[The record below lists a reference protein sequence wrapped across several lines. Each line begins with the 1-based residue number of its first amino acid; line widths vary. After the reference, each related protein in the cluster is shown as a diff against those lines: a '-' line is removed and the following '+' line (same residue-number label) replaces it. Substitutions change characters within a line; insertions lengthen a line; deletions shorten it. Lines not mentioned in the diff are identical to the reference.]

1 MRLSQEEID
10 TIKSSVL
17 MLDAKAEVYLFGSR
31 VDDSK
36 RGGDIDVLIVSKQI
50 DREAKRRISLAF
62 FERFGEQKM
71 DVLVD
76 DGSFN
81 EPFHKIALERG
92 IKL

>member
-31 VDDSK
+31 IDDSK

-50 DREAKRRISLAF
+50 DREAKRRVRLAF

>member
-10 TIKSSVL
+10 TIKSTVL
-17 MLDAKAEVYLFGSR
+17 MLDSKAEVYLFGSR

-50 DREAKRRISLAF
+50 DREAKRRVRLAF